1 MERTTENTN
10 ALAAIQSHTV
20 YLTPDEVNSPLLVI
34 ADFFYDDWLPGHLE
48 RLKTWRDFVL
58 KETYYLD
65 EKNSPVGLLRCY
77 MLNIRL
83 IEALYLFE
91 TCDSNHLL
99 IQKATDPA
107 PLERCLWRDYPTNL
121 TEDELNEPL
130 KVISNF
136 FKDYTLQ
143 QYREQLYEWLEHGLS
158 SKAAHEFITTSD
170 LIGVYENLQKIYSAA
185 WVIYQRLAE
194 KPYVKNIFLPGIKAD
209 VSDSNKPINL
219 YKLNTV
225 IANYEREKFSRLTST
240 IKHKVPTV
248 QCVIYLGA
256 EPENTDKLFL
266 LVLTSRDETETAQ
279 SLNCLIEDSCKPI
292 ATVTAMC
299 HYTTALLTALENNS
313 RFFHQAMNCP
323 VIYLS
328 GDFILPVPK
337 PLDRIAANESA
348 SFKWNHWLQQGKAF
362 LAGAEFYLRQE
373 SANAALFSLHQCAE
387 CVLIAVIRGVNG
399 YGTTNHNLSRL
410 LAVTQMFTTELLS
423 VFELHDESKVVL
435 FESLKQAYFNVRYKD
450 GYKADI
456 AIAKALYTTVEH
468 LIELAEK
475 VYARHLLTE
484 GL

>member
-10 ALAAIQSHTV
+10 ALATIQSHTI
-20 YLTPDEVNSPLLVI
+20 YLTQDEVNSPLLVI

-65 EKNSPVGLLRCY
+65 EKNSPAGLLRCY

-91 TCDSNHLL
+91 ICDSNHLL
-99 IQKATDPA
+99 VQKATDPA
-107 PLERCLWRDYPTNL
+107 PLERCLRRDYPTNL
-121 TEDELNEPL
+121 TEDEFNEPL

-136 FKDYTLQ
+136 FKYYTLQ

-158 SKAAHEFITTSD
+158 SKAAHEFITTAD
-170 LIGVYENLQKIYSAA
+170 LVGVYENLQKLYSAA

-194 KPYVKNIFLPGIKAD
+194 KPYLKKIFHPNHDMGNIKT
-209 VSDSNKPINL
+209 NKLRNF
-219 YKLNTV
+219 YKLNTD
-225 IANYEREKFSRLTST
+225 IPNSEQEKTSSLIGI

-256 EPENTDKLFL
+256 APENTDKLFL

-279 SLNCLIEDSCKPI
+279 SLNCLIEDRCKPI

-328 GDFILPVPK
+328 GNFILPVPK

-348 SFKWNHWLQQGKAF
+348 NFKWNHWLQQGKDF
-362 LAGAEFYLRQE
+362 LSGADFYLRQE
-373 SANAALFSLHQCAE
+373 SANTALFSLHQCAE
-387 CVLIAVIRGVNG
+387 CVLIALIRGVNG

-410 LAVTQMFTTELLS
+410 LAITEMFTTEIAN
-423 VFELHDESKVVL
+423 VFQRSDSDKAVL

-450 GYKADI
+450 AYKADM
-456 AIAKALYTTVEH
+456 ATAQALFTTVQR
-468 LIELAEK
+468 LLDLAEK
-475 VYARHLLTE
+475 VYARHILTE
-484 GL
+484 DL